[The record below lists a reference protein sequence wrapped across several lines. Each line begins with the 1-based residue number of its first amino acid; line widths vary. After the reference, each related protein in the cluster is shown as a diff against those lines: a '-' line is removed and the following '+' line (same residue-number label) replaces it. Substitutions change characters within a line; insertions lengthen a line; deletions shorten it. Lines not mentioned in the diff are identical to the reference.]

1 MTVPSAPGDLSADMD
16 RERFER
22 VLSVGGAALR
32 PMLIAQLLDDL
43 SRLQQA
49 LGDPLAARPDRT
61 AHELK
66 GLAATMG
73 ADALAALAAQFEAAL
88 PDCGP
93 DQSRVWRQLL
103 GAKIEVLVRS
113 LRAEGDRSAP
123 A

>member
-1 MTVPSAPGDLSADMD
+1 MTEPCNPGELSADMD

-22 VLSVGGAALR
+22 MLSVGGAALR
-32 PMLIAQLLDDL
+32 PTLVAQLLDDL
-43 SRLQQA
+43 TRLQQA
-49 LGDPLAARPDRT
+49 LGDPLAPRPDRT

-73 ADALAALAAQFEAAL
+73 ADTLAALAGQFEAAI

-93 DQSRVWRQLL
+93 DQARVWRQML
-103 GAKIEVLVRS
+103 GAQIEGLVRS